1 VRSAPPR
8 GLPQDRQR
16 PGVVRSG
23 GERSQ
28 VRDEQRDILE
38 RRPLVFLEVQAK
50 PPVRAPGGLGL
61 LDKWTKA

>member
-1 VRSAPPR
+1 
-8 GLPQDRQR
+8 
-16 PGVVRSG
+16 VVRSG

-38 RRPLVFLEVQAK
+38 RRPLVFLEVQAQ

-61 LDKWTKA
+61 LDKRTKA